1 MRRAMRILRIGDPA
15 ALLRAVE
22 TPGDARDTVLAELTV
37 GESYFFRDAAQLEI
51 LATEIL
57 PARVESYGPARPLR
71 LWSAGCASGEEPYT
85 LAIMLREHG
94 WPHPA
99 RILGTDIACPRLA
112 AARRGRYARW
122 ALRGVSDERIARW
135 FQRNGTFYDLDP
147 SIRASVEY
155 QSLNLVFDDYAS
167 PERGADG
174 FDLVLCRNVMIYFD
188 LPTVAQIA
196 TGLLAS
202 LAPEGW
208 LVLGPSDP
216 PLAQLIPC
224 EVVMTPAGIAYRR
237 ADRAGGVTELLA
249 PAPRGEPTPQ
259 WEPVPEPRAASRLA
273 IVQRAGDELL
283 APRSSP
289 FTLASHEGTRNGH
302 DDDRPADGIT
312 GKDILR
318 AYALADYAGVEA
330 MAATAL
336 ATEASE
342 ADSLRIWIAY
352 IRAVANQGRLYE
364 AGELCARALDLH
376 PLSAELHYLHA
387 TLLAEAGWFGDTAAA
402 ARRTIYLDRQFV
414 MGHLLLGD
422 ALARTGD
429 EAGAR
434 IAFTN
439 VVHLLAGVTP
449 DAPIA
454 AADGVPAARLRQ
466 IATLRLRALAAEVQ
480 P

>member
-1 MRRAMRILRIGDPA
+1 MRRAMRILRIGEPA

-57 PARVESYGPARPLR
+57 PARVNSYGPARPLR
-71 LWSAGCASGEEPYT
+71 MWSAGCAAGEEPYT

-99 RILGTDIACPRLA
+99 RILGTDIARPRLA

-135 FQRNGTFYDLDP
+135 LQRNGTFYDLDH

-155 QSLNLVFDDYAS
+155 RSLNLVFDDYAS

-237 ADRAGGVTELLA
+237 ADRVGGVTELLA
-249 PAPRGEPTPQ
+249 PVPLREPTPHK
-259 WEPVPEPRAASRLA
+259 ESAPEPHAASRLA
-273 IVQRAGDELL
+273 IVQRADELL

-289 FTLASHEGTRNGH
+289 LTLASHEGTRNGH
-302 DDDRPADGIT
+302 RDDTSASGTT

-318 AYALADYAGVEA
+318 AYALADYDGVEA

-342 ADSLRIWIAY
+342 ADSLRVWIAY

-429 EAGAR
+429 AAGAH

-439 VVHLLAGVTP
+439 VVHLLARVSP
-449 DAPIA
+449 DSPIA

-466 IATLRLRALAAEVQ
+466 IASLRLRALAAEVQ